1 MRLVKIVIIVAV
13 VLAILY
19 FVIATRPASPP
30 QKGVVISAVYNVSD
44 GRLYIASNIP
54 VFVNGVNATRHVLPA
69 GNSTHVSMHVAGR
82 EVRVK
87 VEYVVVYTQYT
98 PQSAQGYLQNTGDVP
113 IRASLG
119 GKTVLIP
126 PGGSARFTSP
136 EPWMPQ
142 PRFSAE
148 ASVKAVKCAGG
159 SCTARAELYVSG
171 PPGSVYTYVSG
182 TRLLVPTNAQFVYTF
197 GADYGSKITVS
208 VAGSTWVFEIKPA
221 IEVSIANASISCSG
235 NSCSYRAVVR
245 VWSEVDLETDV
256 GGRRVFIPANTSLLA
271 TAQLDPL
278 GCVYVLPVG
287 QVCNAEYALKSPS
300 AEVVAV
306 RWLFSERPVA
316 IITLHNPGHYT
327 YVAPVACIDCA
338 RPPAGLPVDVPVNP
352 REVRIPP
359 LSSATYAFYATTAV
373 VVGNKTIALTPPPP
387 PKISASVASYT
398 DSARRGEVYVGQ
410 IKIAGVLI
418 ERTYTLAMN
427 ATAAVDYQNY
437 CRASGYGVSQFR
449 CSGST
454 CTVTAYY
461 ALIADD
467 ASVANAV
474 AGAGLKVVN
483 KTVYFPLEVCGV
495 KISP

>member
-13 VLAILY
+13 VLAVLY
-19 FVIATRPASPP
+19 FVLAARPAPP
-30 QKGVVISAVYNVSD
+30 QKGVVIAVYNVSD
-44 GRLYIASNIP
+44 GRLYIASDIP

-69 GNSTHVSMHVAGR
+69 VNSTHVSMRVAGR
-82 EVRVK
+82 EFRVK

-136 EPWMPQ
+136 EPWMPP
-142 PRFSAE
+142 PRFSAK
-148 ASVKAVKCAGG
+148 ASVEVVKCVENI
-159 SCTARAELYVSG
+159 CTARAELYVSG

-182 TRLLVPTNAQFVYTF
+182 TRLLVSTNVPFVYTF
-197 GADYGSKITVS
+197 DADYGSKITVS
-208 VAGSTWVFEIKPA
+208 AAGSTWIFEIKPR
-221 IEVSIANASISCSG
+221 IEVSIANASISCSD

-245 VWSEVDLETDV
+245 IWSEVDLETDV
-256 GGRRVFIPANTSLLA
+256 GGRRVFISANTSLLT
-271 TAQLDPL
+271 TALLDPL
-278 GCVYVLPVG
+278 GCVYVSPVG
-287 QVCNAEYALKSPS
+287 QICNAKYALKPPS

-316 IITLHNPGHYT
+316 IITLRNPGHYT
-327 YVAPVACIDCA
+327 YAAPAACIDCT

-359 LSSATYAFYATTAV
+359 LSSATYAFYAATAV
-373 VVGNKTIALTPPPP
+373 VIGNRTIALTPPPP
-387 PKISASVASYT
+387 PKISVSVVSYT
-398 DSARRGEVYVGQ
+398 DSARRGKVYVGQ
-410 IKIAGVLI
+410 TEIVGVLI

-449 CSGST
+449 CLGST

-467 ASVANAV
+467 ANAA

-483 KTVYFPLEVCGV
+483 KTIYFPLEICGV